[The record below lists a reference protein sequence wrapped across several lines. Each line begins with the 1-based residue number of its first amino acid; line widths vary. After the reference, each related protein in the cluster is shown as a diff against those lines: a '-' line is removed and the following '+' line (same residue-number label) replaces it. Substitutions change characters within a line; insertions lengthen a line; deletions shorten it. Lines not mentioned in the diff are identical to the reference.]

1 MYSLMGG
8 KNNNKQTKNYEKRNS
23 GSSHIAKKK
32 SVQEKT
38 MRLERI
44 HCEEMSKKEETKS
57 LKIILRNV
65 FQL

>member
-1 MYSLMGG
+1 M
-8 KNNNKQTKNYEKRNS
+8 KKEEKINS

-44 HCEEMSKKEETKS
+44 HVKKFCRKEEKF
-57 LKIILRNV
+57 KNN
-65 FQL
+65 FQFFEECFHGKA